1 MKSETGHA
9 GTRKASL
16 SVGAAALACVGVAWW
31 YYASAGPRHSTPNP
45 LADMPGS
52 YCEEGISAA
61 RAKAGL
67 NSGEARATAG
77 APLRLTPTTPPGP
90 TPAGMVWI
98 PGGEFWMGADD
109 FPDSRPWHR
118 VRIDEFWMDTIV
130 S

>member
-67 NSGEARATAG
+67 NSGEARATAVRY
-77 APLRLTPTTPPGP
+77 AATAKT
-90 TPAGMVWI
+90 A
-98 PGGEFWMGADD
+98 
-109 FPDSRPWHR
+109 RPSFFVICYHAATR
-118 VRIDEFWMDTIV
+118 TGQTSPI
-130 S
+130 